1 MERTERFMTTT
12 KLAVVALVLL
22 AVPAFA
28 DKAVDDAVARAEA
41 QLQKGKPDEAIKI
54 LDKKAKEAGSP
65 EAYSALA
72 RLQQRIGKF
81 DDAAA
86 SAAKAVEAGRSAA
99 PAARSEA
106 LATLA
111 ALDLARGSAKD
122 AVNHAKEAVNADA
135 NPAALA
141 VLARAQARVEG
152 GKAALETAD
161 KATAAAATSAA
172 AHEARGEALLALGRN
187 EEAAAAARKALE
199 LDAQATSARVVL
211 ANALMAQG
219 KNAEAVA
226 EAKKATEANAQ
237 SDEAFAAYGLAL
249 LAQDAKNWN
258 EAIAAAQ
265 QGAFL
270 NPSNPVV
277 QVAVGR
283 IFEAQ
288 GNLDQATSAYRK
300 ALEKDPTNAG
310 ARRALISLQE
320 RRGDVE
326 GALAE
331 ARKLAA
337 EAPQSGD
344 AQLQLGRLLMRKNE
358 FNEAVK
364 PLELAAA
371 SSGVAE
377 AHVLL
382 GTAYQNMGRY
392 ADAAASYKKA
402 VELDPK
408 NIDYRTTY
416 GLFLGL
422 AGQYEPGIAELKKV
436 IATPGYKD
444 AAAYANLGWI
454 YRNMKPPRPEEA
466 VNAYKKAAELDPK
479 NAQVALGLAWA
490 YLKANR
496 FDDAIATYERL
507 RQLDPK
513 MEAEAE
519 NGLGWSYAFKKD
531 VAQARAH
538 AEKAE
543 KVGRNVAA
551 LKTQIDRVEKGL
563 AAEAA
568 AEEEEAA
575 PPVQRGP
582 DVPSLTQTLLY
593 SRDMGARVRAARQL
607 VPFGAAAVPSL
618 INALKEEQPVREAA
632 VVALGAIGPPAKAA
646 VPHLKHILSTREHE
660 KINMTKEEMME
671 AMREEDFRKMVRDAI
686 LRIGS

>member
-1 MERTERFMTTT
+1 MTTTT
-12 KLAVVALVLL
+12 KLVVLALGLL
-22 AVPAFA
+22 AAPALA
-28 DKAVDDAVARAEA
+28 DKKLDEAVARAEA
-41 QLQKGKPDEAIKI
+41 QLQKGKPEEAIKI
-54 LDKKAKEAGSP
+54 LEKAAQPPNAEG
-65 EAYSALA
+65 YVALA
-72 RLQQRIGKF
+72 RLQQRIGKYE
-81 DDAAA
+81 DAAA
-86 SAAKAVEAGRSAA
+86 TATKAVEASAA
-99 PAARSEA
+99 APDPVKSQA

-111 ALDLARGSAKD
+111 MLDLSRGSARD
-122 AVNHAKEAVNADA
+122 
-135 NPAALA
+135 ALA
-141 VLARAQARVEG
+141 HAEAAVKAEPNPVALSVLARAEARVKG
-152 GKAALETAD
+152 GSAALQTAD
-161 KATAAAATSAA
+161 RAVAAGANAAV
-172 AHEARGEALLALGRN
+172 AHEARGEALLAVGRN
-187 EEAAAAARKALE
+187 DDAAAAARKALE
-199 LDAQATSARVVL
+199 LDPQLTPARVLL
-211 ANALMAQG
+211 ATALLAHG
-219 KNAEAVA
+219 KHAEAVA
-226 EAKKATEANAQ
+226 EAKKATEANPQ
-237 SDEAFAAYGLAL
+237 SDEAFAVYGLAL
-249 LAQDAKNWN
+249 LAQDAKNWS
-258 EAIAAAQ
+258 EAIAQAQ

-270 NPSNPVV
+270 NPNNPVV

-300 ALEKDPTNAG
+300 AVEKDPTNTG

-344 AQLQLGRLLMRKNE
+344 AQLQLGRLLMRKND
-358 FNEAVK
+358 FNEAIK
-364 PLELAAA
+364 PLEVAAQSA
-371 SSGVAE
+371 GVPE

-382 GTAYQNMGRY
+382 GTAYTNMGRY
-392 ADAAASYKKA
+392 AEAAAAYKKA

-408 NIDYRTTY
+408 NVEYRTTY
-416 GLFLGL
+416 GLILGL
-422 AGQYEPGIAELKKV
+422 AGQYEPGIVELKKV

-444 AAAYANLGWI
+444 AAAHANLGWI
-454 YRNMKPPRPEEA
+454 YRNMKPAQPAEA
-466 VNAYKKAAELDPK
+466 VSAYKKAAELDPK

-496 FDDAIATYERL
+496 FDDAIATYDRL

-513 MEAEAE
+513 MEGEAE

-531 VAQARAH
+531 VTSARAH
-538 AEKAE
+538 AQKAE

-593 SRDMGARVRAARQL
+593 SRDMSARVRAARQL
-607 VPFGAAAVPSL
+607 VPFGTAAVSSL
-618 INALKEEQPVREAA
+618 ILALKEEQPVREAA
-632 VVALGAIGPPAKAA
+632 VLALGAIGPPAKAA
-646 VPHLKHILSTREHE
+646 VPHLRHILSIRENE
-660 KINMTKEEMME
+660 KMTMTKEEMQA
-671 AMREEDFRKMVRDAI
+671 AMREEDFRKLVRDAI

>member
-1 MERTERFMTTT
+1 MTTT
-12 KLAVVALVLL
+12 KLAVLALGLL
-22 AVPAFA
+22 AGPAFA
-28 DKAVDDAVARAEA
+28 DKALDDAVARAET

-54 LDKKAKEAGSP
+54 LEKRAKDAPGP
-65 EAYSALA
+65 ESYAALA
-72 RLQQRIGKF
+72 RLQQRAGKF

-86 SAAKAVEAGRSAA
+86 SAAKAVEAGRSAP

-122 AVNHAKEAVNADA
+122 ALNHAKEAVSAA
-135 NPAALA
+135 ENPAALA
-141 VLARAQARVEG
+141 VLARAQVRAEG

-187 EEAAAAARKALE
+187 DEAAAAARKALE
-199 LDAQATSARVVL
+199 LDAQFAPARVVL
-211 ANALMAQG
+211 ANALLAQG

-237 SDEAFAAYGLAL
+237 SDEAFAVYGLAL
-249 LAQDAKNWN
+249 LAQDPKNWN
-258 EAIAAAQ
+258 EAIAQAQ

-270 NPSNPVV
+270 NPNNPVV
-277 QVAVGR
+277 QLAVGR

-300 ALEKDPTNAG
+300 ALEKDPTNTG

-320 RRGDVE
+320 RRGDIE

-337 EAPQSGD
+337 EAPQSGE
-344 AQLQLGRLLMRKNE
+344 AQLQLGRLLMRKSD

-377 AHVLL
+377 THALL
-382 GTAYQNMGRY
+382 GTAYQYVGKT
-392 ADAAASYKKA
+392 AEAAVEYKKA
-402 VELDPK
+402 AELEPK
-408 NIDYRTTY
+408 NIDYRTSY
-416 GLFLGL
+416 GLLLGL
-422 AGQYEPGIAELKKV
+422 TGQYDAGIAELQKV

-444 AAAYANLGWI
+444 FAAYANLGWI

-466 VNAYKKAAELDPK
+466 VKAYKKAAELDPK
-479 NAQVALGLAWA
+479 NPQVALGLAWA

-496 FDDAIATYERL
+496 FDEAISAYEKL
-507 RQLDPK
+507 RQLEPK
-513 MEAEAE
+513 MEGEAE
-519 NGLGWSYAFKKD
+519 TGLAWTYAFKKD
-531 VAQARAH
+531 VPQARAH

-593 SRDMGARVRAARQL
+593 SRDTNARVRAARQL

-618 INALKEEQPVREAA
+618 INALREEQPVREAA
-632 VVALGAIGPPAKAA
+632 VAALGAIGPPAKSA
-646 VPHLKHILSTREHE
+646 VPHLRQILSTREHE
-660 KINMTKEEMME
+660 KTFMTKEEMQQ
-671 AMREEDFRKMVRDAI
+671 AMREEDFRKAVRDAI
-686 LRIGS
+686 LKIGT